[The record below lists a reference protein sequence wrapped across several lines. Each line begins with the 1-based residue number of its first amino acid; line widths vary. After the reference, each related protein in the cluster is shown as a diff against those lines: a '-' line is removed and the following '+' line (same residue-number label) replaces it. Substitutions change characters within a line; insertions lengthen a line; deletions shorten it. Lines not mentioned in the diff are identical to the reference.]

1 MRKKCII
8 SAIILL
14 VIFNIAGVPAG
25 KAAAGEELTSDR
37 LEQALDSIVKETMA
51 MDRIPGVAVVVT
63 MNDRIIFSKG
73 FGYADIDLKI
83 PIDPGRTIMPMGSLT
98 KNLTATAI
106 MQLWEQG
113 KVSMEQ
119 DVNSYLTSFQIP
131 LYRKQ
136 TITLHH
142 LLTHTAGLDEALYG
156 VSATSLS
163 GTVSQGEYLKRYF
176 SQQPPIRTPGTEY
189 AYSNAGF
196 GLAAY
201 VLEEVSG
208 NRLED
213 YLTCHVFEP
222 LEMPSATLNASES
235 SEMARS
241 YTYHNGK
248 YKQLPNSYVNMPGAG
263 GISAVP
269 EEWAHYMIAHLND
282 GVYRGQR
289 ILRSGTIKVMHASQF
304 SEHPDLEGMGY
315 GFFRTRTKNGL
326 LTLWHN
332 GDIDGFSAKM
342 ELIPS
347 RKIGILVIAN
357 AASKGVSVH
366 DKVTAAVADM
376 LSGQDKQGSLRNVTP
391 AEDLRQYERTYTM
404 TLGPLHGWGKWFRW
418 LGAKDFQVKS
428 TGDHL
433 VIRGEFPGSTGGL
446 ESRIFKPIG
455 KNLFQDQ
462 AEENTVTFHQENKI
476 WKLTFTQGVTIS
488 DKPPWWLHPKT
499 AFVAYVALSLFW
511 ILVFMTGMVRYLLR
525 FIRRKRQQLPGPVA
539 WMASL
544 FTVYSIGQLLYGN
557 SEVFTR
563 GYPAWYAWG
572 FSSLPF
578 LALIGAVILGIQV
591 IRSRKSVNSDTG
603 KKRLRAR
610 FSVISVILCLAY
622 TWFLFYWNMLSI
634 HYT

>member
-1 MRKKCII
+1 MRQKSIL
-8 SAIILL
+8 SAMILL
-14 VIFNIAGVPAG
+14 VIFNIAGISAG
-25 KAAAGEELTSDR
+25 KVAAEEGLTSDR
-37 LEQALDSIVKETMA
+37 LEQALDPIVNETMA
-51 MDRIPGVAVVVT
+51 KDHIPGVAVVVT

-83 PIDPGRTIMPMGSLT
+83 PIDPGRTLMPMGSLT

-131 LYRKQ
+131 LYREQ
-136 TITLHH
+136 PITLHH

-156 VSATSLS
+156 VSATSRS
-163 GTVSQGEYLKRYF
+163 GTIPQGVYLKRYF
-176 SQQPPIRTPGTEY
+176 SQQPPIRTPSKEY

-208 NRLED
+208 SRLED
-213 YLTCHVFEP
+213 YLTRHIFEP
-222 LEMPSATLNASES
+222 LEMPGAALNASES
-235 SEMARS
+235 AGLARS
-241 YTYHNGK
+241 YAYHNGK
-248 YKQLPNSYVNMPGAG
+248 YKQLPYSYVNMPGAG

-269 EEWAHYMIAHLND
+269 EEWAHYMIAHLNE

-289 ILRSGTIKVMHASQF
+289 ILQTDSIELMHANQF
-304 SEHPDLEGMGY
+304 SEHPDADGMGY
-315 GFFRTRTKNGL
+315 GFFRTGTKKGL

-342 ELIPS
+342 VLVPS

-357 AASKGVSVH
+357 AASQGLSVH
-366 DKVTAAVADM
+366 DKVTAAVTGM
-376 LSGQDKQGSLRNVTP
+376 LSGQDKHGSQRSVTP
-391 AEDLRQYERTYTM
+391 AVDLRQYERAYTM

-418 LGAKDFQVKS
+418 LGAKDFQVES
-428 TGDHL
+428 AGDHL
-433 VIRGEFPGSTGGL
+433 VIRGEFPGSMGGL

-455 KNLFQDQ
+455 ENLFQDQ
-462 AEENTVTFHQENKI
+462 AEENTVTFRQENKI
-476 WKLTFTQGVTIS
+476 WKLIFTQGVTIS
-488 DKPPWWLHPKT
+488 EKPPWWLHPKT

-511 ILVFMTGMVRYLLR
+511 ILVFITGMVRY
-525 FIRRKRQQLPGPVA
+525 FRRKKQQLPGPVA

-544 FTVYSIGQLLYGN
+544 FSVYTIGQLLYGN
-557 SEVFTR
+557 SELFVH

-572 FSSLPF
+572 FSSVPF
-578 LALIGAVILGIQV
+578 LALIGAVILSIQV
-591 IRSRKSVNSDTG
+591 IQSRKSDTG
-603 KKRLRAR
+603 RERLWVYLSA
-610 FSVISVILCLAY
+610 ISIILCLAY
-622 TWFLFYWNMLSI
+622 TWFLFFWNMLSI